1 MPDVVYKPLNDAKS
15 DNYPVEPTKS
25 NWEYLLLTQGKLI
38 HRHGYAFDGSENEI
52 YTVPSGKLFFLISAG
67 LVVET
72 QTDDDAKEG
81 FVLIKESLVS
91 TIATSTQALLAARC
105 GGVPT
110 GTPDTDELA
119 VNVTISP
126 TLPIKLVAGQYIS
139 VYALTST
146 LNRCQG
152 YISGYEIQA
161 SVFYSSN

>member
-1 MPDVVYKPLNDAKS
+1 MPDVVYKPLNEAKS

-67 LVVET
+67 LVVQTT
-72 QTDDDAKEG
+72 QDDDSKEG

-91 TIATSTQALLAARC
+91 TVATSIQTLLTAKC

-110 GTPDTDELA
+110 SAADTDDLC

-146 LNRCQG
+146 LNSCKG

-161 SVFYSSN
+161 SVFYASN